1 MDNPFNIN
9 DYAVLGGV
17 HTAPSVARYPSITS
31 ALLYGIPVAPS
42 GYHHDPFF
50 LLYSNRYRATDVKTL
65 CERPLS
71 WKNIV
76 GIVID
81 HY

>member
-17 HTAPSVARYPSITS
+17 HTAPSVARCPSITL
-31 ALLYGIPVAPS
+31 ALLYGIPAAPS
-42 GYHHDPFF
+42 GYHRD
-50 LLYSNRYRATDVKTL
+50 RYRATDVKTQ
-65 CERPLS
+65 CERPLN

-76 GIVID
+76 GID